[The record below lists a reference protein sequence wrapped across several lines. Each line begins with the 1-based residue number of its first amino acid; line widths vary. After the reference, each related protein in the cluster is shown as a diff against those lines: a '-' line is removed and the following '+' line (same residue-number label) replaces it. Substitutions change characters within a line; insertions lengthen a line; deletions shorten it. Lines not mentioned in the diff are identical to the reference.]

1 MIEVKKM
8 DLVCAFII
16 LHYNS
21 YEATKVCVDSILGL
35 DKQECVKVI
44 VIDNSSANDSYKK
57 LCETYSGTKVEFL
70 QTEYNCGFS
79 AANNIAYEYC
89 KKKYDCDF
97 VIFANNDLEFIQK
110 DFVKRIYEEYQNSK
124 FAVLGPDI
132 YNPIID
138 THQSPISYEMQRSK
152 SQVKK
157 TIIFNRLALTFFDLY
172 YMFFGKSRNDKPE
185 IKDAGVYQENVIPL
199 GACLVISK
207 KLLKKKSVVFSPE
220 TFFYYEEYILA
231 DWCLKNNEKMVY
243 QPAIKVKHY
252 HGMATK
258 TVGNAKQSEL
268 FRMKNIYNSSK
279 IYYKQ
284 LQMR

>member
-57 LCETYSGTKVEFL
+57 LCETYSGTKVELL

-124 FAVLGPDI
+124 FAVVGPDI

-157 TIIFNRLALTFFDLY
+157 TIIFNRLVLTFFDLY

>member
-57 LCETYSGTKVEFL
+57 LCETYYGTKVELL

>member
-1 MIEVKKM
+1 M

-57 LCETYSGTKVEFL
+57 LCETYSGTKVELL

-172 YMFFGKSRNDKPE
+172 YMFFRKSRNDKPE

>member
-35 DKQECVKVI
+35 DKQEGVKVI

-57 LCETYSGTKVEFL
+57 LCETYSGTKVELL

>member
-1 MIEVKKM
+1 M

-57 LCETYSGTKVEFL
+57 LCETYSGTKVELL

-231 DWCLKNNEKMVY
+231 DWCLKNNEKIVY

-268 FRMKNIYNSSK
+268 LRMKNIYNSSK

>member
-57 LCETYSGTKVEFL
+57 LCETYSGTKVELL

-124 FAVLGPDI
+124 FAVVGPDI

-207 KLLKKKSVVFSPE
+207 KLFKKKSVVFSPE

>member
-57 LCETYSGTKVEFL
+57 LCETYSGTKVELL

-124 FAVLGPDI
+124 FAVVGPDI
-132 YNPIID
+132 YNPIIG

>member
-57 LCETYSGTKVEFL
+57 LCETYSGTKVELL

-110 DFVKRIYEEYQNSK
+110 DFVKRIYGEYQNSK

>member
-1 MIEVKKM
+1 M

-57 LCETYSGTKVEFL
+57 LCETYSGTKVELL

-220 TFFYYEEYILA
+220 TIFYYEEYILA

>member
-57 LCETYSGTKVEFL
+57 LCETYSGTKVELL

-207 KLLKKKSVVFSPE
+207 KLLKKKSVVFSTE

>member
-57 LCETYSGTKVEFL
+57 LCETYSGTKVELL

-97 VIFANNDLEFIQK
+97 VIFANNDLEFIPK

-124 FAVLGPDI
+124 FAVVGPDI

>member
-57 LCETYSGTKVEFL
+57 LCETYSGTKVELL

-243 QPAIKVKHY
+243 QPVIKVKHY

>member
-57 LCETYSGTKVEFL
+57 LCETYSGTKVELL

-110 DFVKRIYEEYQNSK
+110 DFVKRMYEEYQNSK